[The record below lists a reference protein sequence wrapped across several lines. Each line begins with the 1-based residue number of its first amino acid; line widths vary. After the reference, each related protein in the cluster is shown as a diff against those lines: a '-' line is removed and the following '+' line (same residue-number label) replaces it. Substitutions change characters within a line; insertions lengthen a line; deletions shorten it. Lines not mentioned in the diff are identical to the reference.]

1 MTEHPIVACYR
12 GLDSADAVQLG
23 ARLASA
29 LQEPLVLACTYRYE
43 PVAHSARALPAP
55 DNERRAEA
63 ARTAL
68 QRAHL
73 FVPGDVDLREEV
85 IASTHVAGGLIEL
98 ACDLDASM
106 LVLGRDTEGHV
117 TRSVVPRAP
126 CPVAVAPLSVP
137 LPQAGPIARIG
148 VAYDGSPQAHWA
160 LVAAQRLAGVMGAEL
175 AVLTTAPS
183 AERAATPLH
192 IARLTL
198 EPDVASFDART
209 LVGDPREA
217 LADASAGVDLLLCG
231 SRGRGQALSAVLG
244 SVSAHLIAHAQ
255 CPVVVVPPSVYG
267 DPGGA
272 LGLTSAAAN
281 CGP

>member
-1 MTEHPIVACYR
+1 MTEHPVVACYR

-29 LQEPLVLACTYRYE
+29 LQEPLALACTYRYE
-43 PVAHSARALPAP
+43 PAAHSARALPAP
-55 DNERRAEA
+55 DNERRADA

-68 QRAHL
+68 QRARL
-73 FVPGDVDLREEV
+73 FVPGDVDLREAV
-85 IASTHVAGGLIEL
+85 IASTDVAGGLVEL

-137 LPQAGPIARIG
+137 LPQTGPIARIG

-160 LVAAQRLAGVMGAEL
+160 LVAAARLARAMGAEL

-192 IARLTL
+192 SARVTL
-198 EPDVASFDART
+198 ERDMPSFDSRV
-209 LVGDPREA
+209 LIGDPRAA

-231 SRGRGQALSAVLG
+231 SRGRRHPLSAVLG
-244 SVSAHLIAHAQ
+244 SVSAHLIAHAR

-267 DPGGA
+267 DPAGA
-272 LGLTSAAAN
+272 LGLTSAAVN
-281 CGP
+281 REP

>member
-29 LQEPLVLACTYRYE
+29 LQEPLALACTYRYE
-43 PVAHSARALPAP
+43 MVAHSARALPAP
-55 DNERRAEA
+55 DNDRRADA
-63 ARTAL
+63 ARGML
-68 QRAHL
+68 QRARM
-73 FVPGDVDLREEV
+73 FVSGDVDLREAV
-85 IASTHVAGGLIEL
+85 IASIDVAGGLIEL

-160 LVAAQRLAGVMGAEL
+160 LVAAARQAGAMDAEL

-192 IARLTL
+192 IARVTL
-198 EPDVASFDART
+198 ERDIPSFDSRA
-209 LVGDPREA
+209 LIGDPCAA

-231 SRGRGQALSAVLG
+231 SRGRRHPLSAVLG
-244 SVSAHLIAHAQ
+244 SVSAHLVAHAQ

-267 DPGGA
+267 DPAGA
-272 LGLTSAAAN
+272 LGLTSAAAG
-281 CGP
+281 CEP